1 LRFSF
6 EKKFTEIADA
16 TEMYLKQSYHS
27 ITFPAV
33 AAIIT
38 FPAIPTAGSA
48 TTARTLCSSLIKHPH
63 DRRSAA
69 GDPISLLAFL
79 PGAVR
84 YLKSI

>member
-38 FPAIPTAGSA
+38 FPAIPRRVPQRQHGHFA
-48 TTARTLCSSLIKHPH
+48 AR
-63 DRRSAA
+63 
-69 GDPISLLAFL
+69 
-79 PGAVR
+79 
-84 YLKSI
+84 